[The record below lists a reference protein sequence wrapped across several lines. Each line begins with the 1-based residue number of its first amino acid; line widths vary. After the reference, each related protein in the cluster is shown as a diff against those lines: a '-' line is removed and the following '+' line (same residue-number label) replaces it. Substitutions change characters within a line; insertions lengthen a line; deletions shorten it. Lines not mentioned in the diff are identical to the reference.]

1 MLGRG
6 APSMEGS
13 RREGNVAFNLN
24 LINIMLI
31 VFKCKKLIL
40 LIYMGKLSSIILSSV
55 SLFNFLKYLQLKKKL
70 KE

>member
-31 VFKCKKLIL
+31 VFKCKIYIL
-40 LIYMGKLSSIILSSV
+40 FSV
-55 SLFNFLKYLQLKKKL
+55 ALFNFLKYLQLKKIKRMSR
-70 KE
+70 